1 MAIRK
6 TKLHS
11 TQLQVEISES
21 EKYKFYFTCKYVI
34 HIFYART
41 DEWENKKTHRIDIH
55 MRYVNRTV
63 EIEEKKFSNSIN
75 FFT

>member
-1 MAIRK
+1 M
-6 TKLHS
+6 S
-11 TQLQVEISES
+11 
-21 EKYKFYFTCKYVI
+21 FTYSMHV
-34 HIFYART
+34 Y
-41 DEWENKKTHRIDIH
+41 EWENKKTHRIDIH